1 MSVWLKL
8 FARINTMAE
17 NDSHNSINDNV
28 LFKKGPTPAA
38 FCLFSFFSTIILQN
52 CGLQCGFQTLII
64 GIEGE
69 HGDHLDHG
77 H

>member
-1 MSVWLKL
+1 MWLKL

-38 FCLFSFFSTIILQN
+38 FLFIFVLFNNNLQKY
-52 CGLQCGFQTLII
+52 CRL
-64 GIEGE
+64 
-69 HGDHLDHG
+69 
-77 H
+77 